1 VGPEVTR
8 TSLQDIFVQHFP
20 AYAATRALHP
30 RQQRAAQSISQCYTP
45 ALGSHV
51 LHCPEGHYERLQPH
65 ACRHRSCPRCVEP
78 ARSRWID
85 SQMLRL
91 LPCPHFHC
99 VFTVPHELLAL
110 WAFNRATMTQLL
122 FECARASLLQIMAD
136 PRRLGVLPGVLMSLH
151 TWGRNLSHH
160 PHLHCLVTAGG
171 LDAQQQWKSC
181 RSHVPISALPLKRLF
196 RGKLLS
202 SLGQLL
208 THQRL
213 ALPPELDRSYWRSVI
228 RTLYRKPFNVEVCD
242 VYEHGRGVA
251 LYLARYVKGGP
262 LPKERPLY
270 LDDTTV
276 RFQYTDHRDHRTKT
290 QSLPVQQFID
300 RILWHAPPKG
310 QHLTRYAG
318 LYSSARQQHHRLAND
333 ALAHQASPPSRPP
346 HPAFDLPPP
355 LPPEPPR
362 CPSCSTT
369 LLRTLRPR
377 AHHQGEVSLSRL
389 LSAARTTAN
398 ATRAP
403 PPALSNPSLKLT
415 RSGSQR
421 LAAPGTSGNC
431 PSAARRRPPA
441 RAT

>member
-1 VGPEVTR
+1 
-8 TSLQDIFVQHFP
+8 
-20 AYAATRALHP
+20 
-30 RQQRAAQSISQCYTP
+30 
-45 ALGSHV
+45 
-51 LHCPEGHYERLQPH
+51 
-65 ACRHRSCPRCVEP
+65 
-78 ARSRWID
+78 
-85 SQMLRL
+85 MLRL

-122 FECARASLLQIMAD
+122 FECARSSLLQIMAD

-151 TWGRNLSHH
+151 TWGRNLSYH

-171 LDAQQQWKSC
+171 LDPQQQWKSC

-208 THQRL
+208 TLQRL
-213 ALPPELDRSYWRSVI
+213 ALPPEFDRSYWRSVI

-242 VYEHGRGVA
+242 VYAHGRGVA

-262 LPKERPLY
+262 LPKERPLL
-270 LDDTTV
+270 LDGSTV

-318 LYSSARQQHHRLAND
+318 LYSSAGQQHHRLALD
-333 ALAHQASPPSRPP
+333 ALVKQTPASSRTT
-346 HPAFDLPPP
+346 HPASQPPP
-355 LPPEPPR
+355 PVPAEPPR
-362 CPSCSTT
+362 CPSCRLT

-377 AHHQGEVSLSRL
+377 AHHGGEVSLSTPALAQRI
-389 LSAARTTAN
+389 AAH

-431 PSAARRRPPA
+431 PSAASRRLPT